1 MYITSWLL
9 ALQLIGTMS
18 AAPSWNRDYG
28 EALTRAGATKKPVAV
43 FIASGKEG
51 WKSVTT
57 EGELGLEARRLL
69 ASHYICVYV
78 DSAQAAQKG
87 LVQSFDAGQQP
98 LVVLSNHSGRY
109 QAYRHSGKLA
119 NAGLAQAL
127 ERHALEDRLEVFEP
141 APAVVDSIRFS
152 AYALAPCRT

>member
-43 FIASGKEG
+43 FIASGKDG

-57 EGELGLEARRLL
+57 EGELGLEVRRLL
-69 ASHYICVYV
+69 VSRYSKTAPGAQGSSGTLITSTRPERRNCSMWRALTTRNDESSCSPSVHSRRYSLSGSPRSFVARAAVRIAVIHRPALVPPTAS
-78 DSAQAAQKG
+78 
-87 LVQSFDAGQQP
+87 
-98 LVVLSNHSGRY
+98 R
-109 QAYRHSGKLA
+109 
-119 NAGLAQAL
+119 
-127 ERHALEDRLEVFEP
+127 
-141 APAVVDSIRFS
+141 
-152 AYALAPCRT
+152 

>member
-18 AAPSWNRDYG
+18 AAPSWNCD
-28 EALTRAGATKKPVAV
+28 
-43 FIASGKEG
+43 FIASGKDG

-57 EGELGLEARRLL
+57 EGELGLEVRRLL
-69 ASHYICVYV
+69 VSHYICVYV

-119 NAGLAQAL
+119 NVGLARAL

-141 APAVVDSIRFS
+141 APAVVNSIPFS